1 MEISVGQRWVSD
13 SEPELGLGMV
23 LEIEDGL
30 VDILFPSAEE
40 RRKYSVSSAP
50 LRRVVFSK
58 GDTIRTYDDQELEVL
73 EVKNEG
79 DVVIYKTAER
89 QLEEGEL
96 HDSMALNKPQDRLL
110 GGAVDDDRAFRL
122 RVESIYRNSA
132 IKGCKVRGLIGART
146 DLIPHQL
153 SIVNEVA
160 KRFHPRALLADEVG
174 LGKTIEA
181 CLIMHRLHLT
191 GRADRVLVLLPESL
205 VHQWFVELLRRFNML
220 FSLFDEERCSAIEA
234 HNKTNPFED
243 SQLVIASIDFLT
255 NSSARQQQVIDAGW
269 DMIIVDEAHHL
280 EWSSEEVSPAYMLVD
295 TLAQRTASVLLLTA
309 TPQQLGPEGHFAR
322 LRLLDRERFVDLDA
336 YLKESAEYETL
347 AKLLSKISKG
357 DSPTAVDLKKFGK
370 QSSRIQEGM
379 KALVSGDESVRDKVV
394 EDLLDSFG
402 PGRVMFRNT
411 RDFLQGFP
419 NRVSHLV
426 PLENEKAAKV
436 TWLVELIQKWHKEEE
451 KILLITQTK
460 EQVETL
466 ALELQQRINVELAVF
481 HEDLTL
487 IQRDRN
493 AAYFSTEDGAQLL
506 LCSEIGSEGRNFQ
519 FAHHL
524 VLYDLPSDP
533 ELLEQRIG
541 RLDRIGQTGDI
552 HIHVPYL
559 SGTEGEVLARWYA
572 EGLDAFE
579 HNLHGATEVYRS
591 CAEMLEL
598 LFLHFDPVGLDELIG
613 FSKKQMKAV
622 KKKLKSGQEKLLALN
637 SFRDCDSQKVIER
650 VKMLDEDKGFEKFML
665 RLFDDLGLGIE
676 DMSDRTYVLS
686 TSNMKTD
693 LGGDIPDEGLAIT
706 FDRDKALSREDLQ
719 FMSIDHPLLRN
730 AIDVFL
736 SSETGNAGFGVWEGT
751 GEKGIILEAFYVV
764 EIVAPASLGVDRFLT
779 ARPIRVAVD
788 HLMKDVSENI
798 ALKKVKLREGNL
810 RKLLTNP
817 ALKQK
822 LIPAMAEQCEKNA
835 KQRVSELVA
844 SSQEYMLGNMT
855 AEVERLEELAELNHV
870 VSQQEIDG
878 LKSQIT
884 QISDAIA
891 SARVR
896 LDSLRMIWK
905 T

>member
-1 MEISVGQRWVSD
+1 MEISAGQRWVSD

-23 LEIEDGL
+23 LEVEGGV
-30 VDILFPSAEE
+30 VDILFPSSEE
-40 RRKYSVSSAP
+40 RRKYAVASAP

-58 GDTIRTYDDQELEVL
+58 GDVIRTFDDHELEVL

-79 DVVIYKTAER
+79 DVVNYITADR
-89 QLEEGEL
+89 VLEEGEL

-110 GGAVDDDRAFRL
+110 GGAVDDDRMFRL

-160 KRFHPRALLADEVG
+160 KRIHPRALLADEVG

-191 GRADRVLVLLPESL
+191 GRADRVLILLPESL

-220 FSLFDEERCSAIEA
+220 FSLFDEERCSAIEVN
-234 HNKTNPFED
+234 NKINPFED
-243 SQLVIASIDFLT
+243 SQLIIANIDFLT
-255 NSSARQQQVIDAGW
+255 NDSVRQQQVLSARW
-269 DMIIVDEAHHL
+269 DMLIVDEAHHL
-280 EWSSEEVSPAYMLVD
+280 EWSIKKVSPAYQLVD
-295 TLAQRTASVLLLTA
+295 ELAQKVESVLLLTA

-336 YLKESAEYETL
+336 YLKDSVNYENL

-357 DSPTAVDLKKFGK
+357 DIPTVADLKKFGNQSPRIK
-370 QSSRIQEGM
+370 QGM
-379 KALVSGDESVRDKVV
+379 QALIDGDESVRNKVV

-411 RDFLQGFP
+411 RDFLKGFP
-419 NRVSHLV
+419 NRVSHLI
-426 PLENEKAAKV
+426 PLENESSSKIQ
-436 TWLVELIQKWHKEEE
+436 WLAELIKELHGEDE
-451 KILLITQTK
+451 KILLITKTK
-460 EQVETL
+460 ESVEQIAT
-466 ALELQQRINVELAVF
+466 EIQQRINVELAVF
-481 HEDLTL
+481 HEDLSL

-493 AAYFSTEDGAQLL
+493 AAYFTTEEGAQLL
-506 LCSEIGSEGRNFQ
+506 ICSEIGSEGRNFQ

-524 VLYDLPSDP
+524 VLYDLPDDP

-552 HIHVPYL
+552 NIHVPYL
-559 SGTEGEVLARWYA
+559 KETGGEVLARWYS

-591 CAEMLEL
+591 CCEMLEL
-598 LFLHFDPVGLDELIG
+598 LFLHHDAKGLEDLIA
-613 FSKKQMKAV
+613 FSQKQMKDV

-637 SFRDCDSQKVIER
+637 SFRDNDSQKVVDR
-650 VKMLDEDKGFEKFML
+650 VKLLDDDSGFEKFML
-665 RLFDDLGLGIE
+665 RLFDSLGLGIE
-676 DMSDRTYVLS
+676 DMSDRTYVL
-686 TSNMKTD
+686 TVSNMKTD

-706 FDRDKALSREDLQ
+706 FDRGKALSREDLQ

-730 AIDVFL
+730 ALDAFL
-736 SSETGNAGFGVWEGT
+736 ASEIGNAGFGVWEGT
-751 GEKGIILEAFYVV
+751 GEKGMIVEAFFVV
-764 EIVAPASLGVDRFLT
+764 EIIAPISLGVDRFLT
-779 ARPIRVAVD
+779 AKPIRVAVD
-788 HLMKDVSENI
+788 HQLKDVSENI
-798 ALKKVKLREGNL
+798 ALKKVRLREGNL
-810 RKLLTNP
+810 RKLLANP
-817 ALKQK
+817 TVKQQLLPSMMEK
-822 LIPAMAEQCEKNA
+822 CEQNA
-835 KQRVSELVA
+835 KLKIKEIVATSEEFM
-844 SSQEYMLGNMT
+844 QETMG

-870 VSQQEIDG
+870 VSQNEING
-878 LKSQIT
+878 VKSQIT
-884 QISDAIA
+884 DISAAIGN
-891 SARVR
+891 ARVR

-905 T
+905 A

>member
-23 LEIEDGL
+23 LEVEGGV
-30 VDILFPSAEE
+30 VDILFASSEE
-40 RRKYSVSSAP
+40 RRKYAVTSAP

-58 GDTIRTYDDQELEVL
+58 GDTVRTFDDHELEIL
-73 EVKNEG
+73 EVESQG
-79 DVVIYKTAER
+79 DVVIYKTVDR
-89 QLEEGEL
+89 VLEEGEL

-153 SIVNEVA
+153 SIVNEIA
-160 KRFHPRALLADEVG
+160 KRIHPRALLADEVG

-191 GRADRVLVLLPESL
+191 GRADRVLILLPESL

-220 FSLFDEERCSAIEA
+220 FSLFDEDRCLAIEA
-234 HNKTNPFED
+234 NNKTNPFED
-243 SQLVIASIDFLT
+243 SQLVIANIDFLT
-255 NSSARQQQVIDAGW
+255 ENSTRHQQAVDAGW
-269 DMIIVDEAHHL
+269 DMLIVDEAHHL
-280 EWSSEEVSPAYMLVD
+280 EWSSSEVSPAYNLVD
-295 TLAQRTASVLLLTA
+295 ELAQKTEAVLLLTA

-322 LRLLDRERFVDLDA
+322 LRLLDKERFVDLDA
-336 YLKESAEYETL
+336 YLKESAEYESL
-347 AKLLSKISKG
+347 AKLLSKLSKG
-357 DSPTAVDLKKFGK
+357 ELPTATDLKKFGK
-370 QSSRIQEGM
+370 KSSRIKEGM
-379 KALVSGDESVRDKVV
+379 QTLIDGDESVRNKVV

-419 NRVSHLV
+419 TRVSHLI
-426 PLENEKAAKV
+426 PLENEKTSKV
-436 TWLVELIQKWHKEEE
+436 NWLVSLIQELHADGE
-451 KILLITQTK
+451 KILLITKTK
-460 EQVETL
+460 ESVDKIATEV
-466 ALELQQRINVELAVF
+466 QQRINVELAVF
-481 HEDLTL
+481 HEDLSL

-493 AAYFSTEDGAQLL
+493 AAYFATEEGAQLL
-506 LCSEIGSEGRNFQ
+506 ICSEIGSEGRNFQ

-524 VLYDLPSDP
+524 VLYDLPDDP

-552 HIHVPYL
+552 NIHVPYL
-559 SGTEGEVLARWYA
+559 TGTEGEVLARWYS

-579 HNLHGATEVYRS
+579 HNLPGATEVYRS
-591 CAEMLEL
+591 CCEMIEL
-598 LFLHFDPVGLDELIG
+598 LFLAFDSDGLDDLIG
-613 FSKKQMKAV
+613 FSKKQMASV

-637 SFRDCDSQKVIER
+637 SFRDNDSQKVADRIQ
-650 VKMLDEDKGFEKFML
+650 MLDDDAGFEKFML
-665 RLFDDLGLGIE
+665 RLFDSLGLGIE

-686 TSNMKTD
+686 VSNMKTD

-706 FDRDKALSREDLQ
+706 FDRAKALSREDLQ

-730 AIDVFL
+730 AIDAFL
-736 SSETGNAGFGVWEGT
+736 TGETGNAGFGVWEGT
-751 GEKGIILEAFYVV
+751 GEKGVILEAFYVA

-779 ARPIRVAVD
+779 AKPIRVAVN
-788 HLMKDVSENI
+788 HQLKDFSENV
-798 ALKKVKLREGNL
+798 ALKKVRLREGNL
-810 RKLLTNP
+810 RKLLANP
-817 ALKQK
+817 ALKQQLLPSMMDK
-822 LIPAMAEQCEKNA
+822 CEANA
-835 KQRVSELVA
+835 KLKIKELVA
-844 SSQEYMLGNMT
+844 SSNEYMLETMN
-855 AEVERLEELAELNHV
+855 AEVERLEELAELNQV
-870 VSQQEIDG
+870 VSQQEIED

-884 QISDAIA
+884 EISEAIRG
-891 SARVR
+891 ARVR